1 MAPVRG
7 GGGEDHRRRQG
18 LIVSRVLR
26 RLFQLATGRRPAAAD
41 VDAELD
47 LHRDL
52 HVAELVERGVP
63 REEAVRRADA
73 ALGNRAALVRRIG
86 AIDRAHHRSRS
97 RSESVAKWG
106 VDCRLAVRGLR
117 RDPWFAL
124 AAAGLVTLG
133 VGANVAVFSIL
144 NAAFFQRLPYPAPDR
159 IVAIMESRRGGTMPV
174 AGQNVRD
181 WQARAT
187 GFVHLAAY
195 RAGGAVLH
203 ASGEPA
209 TVSIAQVSRE
219 FAGVMGVAPMRGR
232 WFSADEARV
241 GGAPAVV
248 LSERLWRRQFGADP
262 EVMGAT
268 VRIDRMP
275 ATVIGVMPARLGFP
289 VGADL
294 WTPAEP
300 WDDNPSRTAHNWRVI
315 GRLADGV
322 SVADAARSLS
332 DLTRQLVATE
342 PPSEHLADG
351 AAVTPLRATLLGQ
364 SPRVLR
370 LLQGAVGLLLLIALL
385 NLTTLL
391 LARAAKRQPEIA
403 MITTLGAGRGDLIR
417 RFLIESAVV
426 TIVGAGAGVALW
438 AAARP
443 ALLDA
448 LSRLVPFVTGLPIDG
463 VFLAVVIGSVAV
475 VALVAGLVPALW
487 VSRAV
492 DRGAVRRNARGTTG
506 PSRMMHWLVGVE
518 VAATFVLLAG
528 AGLLGR
534 SLARMLDQPLG
545 YDLEGRVAF
554 PVPLAD
560 ADGLPYADPVR
571 RQVFFDR
578 LLDRVGAVPGVRTA
592 ALTTAV
598 PLDGWVPNGS
608 ARIRGEPSD
617 AGGPAA
623 TSDYRI
629 VSAGFFDALGIP
641 LRRGRVFEPADGP
654 AAPAVAV
661 VSESFGRVHLGGGN
675 PIGRLIQFPGMGDGD
690 GGWAEIVGVVG
701 DLRQT
706 GPGDEPAAAVY
717 YDYRQRS
724 HRRTVSVVARVTG
737 SETAALDALRA
748 ILRDMEPSAPF
759 EGAALGST
767 LAEVVAGPRLR
778 AVVLTVFATVALAL
792 AGVGLFGVVGFVVL
806 RRTRELGVRIALGA
820 SRRRVALAA
829 VGGTLVP
836 VLGGV
841 AVGALVA
848 LAIGRLVRGFLFGI
862 SAVDPV
868 SLGVAAGAVLVVA
881 ALAWVLPIRRAISIE
896 PSNSLRLE

>member
-1 MAPVRG
+1 
-7 GGGEDHRRRQG
+7 
-18 LIVSRVLR
+18 
-26 RLFQLATGRRPAAAD
+26 
-41 VDAELD
+41 
-47 LHRDL
+47 
-52 HVAELVERGVP
+52 
-63 REEAVRRADA
+63 
-73 ALGNRAALVRRIG
+73 
-86 AIDRAHHRSRS
+86 
-97 RSESVAKWG
+97 
-106 VDCRLAVRGLR
+106 
-117 RDPWFAL
+117 
-124 AAAGLVTLG
+124 
-133 VGANVAVFSIL
+133 
-144 NAAFFQRLPYPAPDR
+144 
-159 IVAIMESRRGGTMPV
+159 
-174 AGQNVRD
+174 
-181 WQARAT
+181 
-187 GFVHLAAY
+187 
-195 RAGGAVLH
+195 
-203 ASGEPA
+203 
-209 TVSIAQVSRE
+209 
-219 FAGVMGVAPMRGR
+219 
-232 WFSADEARV
+232 
-241 GGAPAVV
+241 
-248 LSERLWRRQFGADP
+248 
-262 EVMGAT
+262 MGAT
-268 VRIDRMP
+268 VRIDGMP

-332 DLTRQLVATE
+332 DLTQQLVATE

-403 MITTLGAGRGDLIR
+403 MIATLGAGRGDLIR

-443 ALLDA
+443 ALLEA
-448 LSRLVPFVTGLPIDG
+448 LSRLVPFVTALPIDA

-487 VSRAV
+487 VNRAV
-492 DRGAVRRNARGTTG
+492 DRGAVRRNVRGTTG

-578 LLDRVGAVPGVRTA
+578 LLERVGAVPGVRTA

-641 LRRGRVFEPADGP
+641 IRRGRVFEPADGP

-675 PIGRLIQFPGMGDGD
+675 PIGRLIQFPGMGDAD

-717 YDYRQRS
+717 YDYRQRP

-820 SRRRVALAA
+820 SAGGVVRLVLRETLTLAGWGIGIGAALAA
-829 VGGTLVP
+829 AVAAVVATAIELVKVFEP
-836 VLGGV
+836 LVYLAGAAVVVLGCLLGA
-841 AVGALVA
+841 AVP
-848 LAIGRLVRGFLFGI
+848 
-862 SAVDPV
+862 S
-868 SLGVAAGAVLVVA
+868 
-881 ALAWVLPIRRAISIE
+881 RRAARVQPLDAIRAE
-896 PSNSLRLE
+896 